1 MLCHKVNESTLIIK
15 AEEQSK
21 RAQSDPTLCCDSIKL
36 RQYCNESLLGKW
48 YVSKAAYIL
57 QGTNLLLWLQTSRA
71 LWNTPPDTQYRG
83 GSGHTLAAHCDVY
96 TMDSLGRTRQRA
108 NQTTMSGSAY
118 PRTADKL
125 QYSCPANPLICKRK
139 SQKIGYSLKEHLAA
153 PQTIVIV
160 SLWPYMRKL
169 VNVFWHISPHKTT
182 KSQVWLCH
190 VTVCV

>member
-1 MLCHKVNESTLIIK
+1 MICLQSCLYTAGYQSTPLITNIQSSLKHTPRHTVLWREWTHLGCTLWCVHNGLSGQDK
-15 AEEQSK
+15 AENK
-21 RAQSDPTLCCDSIKL
+21 PNNNVRI
-36 RQYCNESLLGKW
+36 SL
-48 YVSKAAYIL
+48 
-57 QGTNLLLWLQTSRA
+57 
-71 LWNTPPDTQYRG
+71 
-83 GSGHTLAAHCDVY
+83 
-96 TMDSLGRTRQRA
+96 
-108 NQTTMSGSAY
+108 